1 MLGISLVFGNRSL
14 ISNLS
19 GGLLVL
25 LLIQWVIM
33 QLTCA
38 VSSFQSSLR
47 YLLRFPTSMR
57 LAILLSAV
65 LCSQALLLPDLMAQ
79 EASQGIQVPSSPVD
93 EPAVDSPPGL
103 TKALVY
109 AVLAGQ
115 IAAQRGEHLVAFEH
129 LSQAARLARNEALAE
144 KAARSAL
151 ASNQEEAVAKAV
163 ALWLEIAPESL
174 AAHQIAAF
182 VRLQDEDL
190 EGAMY
195 HLRRLV
201 NLTSGGGETGF
212 VQVARLVHKLRPPA
226 QRMELME
233 KLTDGEPNNADAW
246 FARALVAAGSD
257 RQDEAV
263 SAARR
268 ATDLK
273 PDWIEPRLFLVQL
286 LKDAHRQEEARAT
299 LERFVAENPRD
310 QGLQTLY
317 AQFLVDDKELD
328 RAREVFAGMLVES
341 PREPDVLFALGILS
355 LQLED
360 LASGRDYFTRLRETE
375 ARRDDAAYYLGRVEE
390 LDGKREAASAW
401 YLKVRGEHA
410 QDARI
415 RLARLEA
422 KGGDLDKARERLR
435 LMRDQSRKDAVM
447 LFLVEA
453 ELLTE
458 MDRKPEALKV
468 YDAALETHP
477 DDLELLYARGLLGAA
492 MDRLDV
498 LETDLG
504 RLLELDPNH
513 ADALNALGYS
523 LADMTDRYQE
533 ALALVQRALALKPD
547 EGAIMDSLGWIHY
560 RLGNLDLA
568 LDYLHQ
574 ASAKLPEDPE
584 VAAHIGEVLWAL
596 GRHDEAW
603 RIWEKGLARNPEH
616 AYLLKVV
623 GRHRVSQNGVKP

>member
-1 MLGISLVFGNRSL
+1 
-14 ISNLS
+14 
-19 GGLLVL
+19 
-25 LLIQWVIM
+25 
-33 QLTCA
+33 
-38 VSSFQSSLR
+38 
-47 YLLRFPTSMR
+47 MR
-57 LAILLSAV
+57 LALLLSAV
-65 LCSQALLLPDLMAQ
+65 LCSRAFLLPDRL
-79 EASQGIQVPSSPVD
+79 EAGEAP
-93 EPAVDSPPGL
+93 PAPQAAAPATLAAVETPPGL
-103 TKALVY
+103 TKTLVY

-115 IAAQRGEHLVAFEH
+115 IAAQRGEHLAAFEH
-129 LSQAARLARNEALAE
+129 LSRAAQLARDENLAE

-151 ASNQEEAVAKAV
+151 ASNQDEAVGRAV
-163 ALWLEIAPESL
+163 ALWLEIAPDSL

-201 NLTSGGGETGF
+201 NLTSDEGESGF
-212 VQVARLVHKLRPPA
+212 VQLARLVHKLRPPR

-233 KLTDGEPNNADAW
+233 QLTAGEPDNADAW
-246 FARALVAAGSD
+246 FARALVAAGSE
-257 RQDEAV
+257 RPDEAV
-263 SAARR
+263 TAAQR
-268 ATDLK
+268 ATELR

-286 LKDAHRQEEARAT
+286 LKDADRQAEARAT

-360 LASGRDYFTRLRETE
+360 LASGRDYFTRLRDTE
-375 ARRDDAAYYLGRVEE
+375 ERRDDAAYYLGRVEE
-390 LDGKREAASAW
+390 LDGKSEAAAAW

-447 LFLVEA
+447 LFMVEA

-468 YDAALETHP
+468 YDAALEAHP
-477 DDLELLYARGLLGAA
+477 DDRELLYARGLHGAA
-492 MDRLDV
+492 MQRLDV

-504 RLLELDPNH
+504 RLLELEPDH

-533 ALALVQRALALKPD
+533 ALALIQRALALKPD
-547 EGAIMDSLGWIHY
+547 EGAILDSLGWVHY
-560 RLGNLDLA
+560 RLGDLELA
-568 LDYLHQ
+568 LDYLRQ
-574 ASAKLPEDPE
+574 ASAKIPDDPE
-584 VAAHIGEVLWAL
+584 VAAHLGEVLFAL

-603 RIWEKGLARNPEH
+603 EVWDKGLAKAPEH
-616 AYLLKVV
+616 AYLLRVV

>member
-1 MLGISLVFGNRSL
+1 
-14 ISNLS
+14 
-19 GGLLVL
+19 
-25 LLIQWVIM
+25 
-33 QLTCA
+33 
-38 VSSFQSSLR
+38 
-47 YLLRFPTSMR
+47 MR
-57 LAILLSAV
+57 LALLLSAV
-65 LCSQALLLPDLMAQ
+65 LCSRAFLLPDRL
-79 EASQGIQVPSSPVD
+79 EAGEAP
-93 EPAVDSPPGL
+93 PAPQATAPATPAAVETPPGL
-103 TKALVY
+103 TKTLVY

-115 IAAQRGEHLVAFEH
+115 IAAQRGEHLAAFEH
-129 LSQAARLARNEALAE
+129 LSRAAQLARDEDLAE

-151 ASNQEEAVAKAV
+151 ASNQDEAVGRAV
-163 ALWLEIAPESL
+163 ALWLEIAPDSL

-201 NLTSGGGETGF
+201 NLTSDEGESGF
-212 VQVARLVHKLRPPA
+212 VQLARLVHKLRPPG

-233 KLTDGEPNNADAW
+233 QLTAGEPDNADAW
-246 FARALVAAGSD
+246 FARALVAAGSE
-257 RQDEAV
+257 RPDEAV
-263 SAARR
+263 TAAQR
-268 ATDLK
+268 ATELR

-286 LKDAHRQEEARAT
+286 LKDADRQAEARAT

-375 ARRDDAAYYLGRVEE
+375 ERRDDAAYYLGRVEE
-390 LDGKREAASAW
+390 LDGKSEAAAAW

-447 LFLVEA
+447 LFMVEA

-458 MDRKPEALKV
+458 MDLKPEALKV
-468 YDAALETHP
+468 YDAALEAHP
-477 DDLELLYARGLLGAA
+477 DDRELLYARGLHGAA
-492 MDRLDV
+492 MQRLDV

-504 RLLELDPNH
+504 RLLELEPDH

-523 LADMTDRYQE
+523 LADMTDRYQP
-533 ALALVQRALALKPD
+533 RRWP
-547 EGAIMDSLGWIHY
+547 
-560 RLGNLDLA
+560 
-568 LDYLHQ
+568 
-574 ASAKLPEDPE
+574 
-584 VAAHIGEVLWAL
+584 
-596 GRHDEAW
+596 
-603 RIWEKGLARNPEH
+603 
-616 AYLLKVV
+616 
-623 GRHRVSQNGVKP
+623 